1 MRIGIITGSHR
12 KDSQSAKVGHF
23 IAAALERRGG
33 IGTWT
38 LDLGKTPL
46 PLWDEMLWSQGEQW
60 SELPA
65 LKAQLDSSD
74 AFVMI
79 APEWHGM
86 VPAALKNFLLLWAA
100 GSELSH
106 KPALPCAVSA
116 TDGGA
121 YVIAELRM
129 SSYKN
134 NRLCW
139 LPENLIARQVKAI
152 CNENETLNDEALQAR
167 FAARNEYALD
177 LLVAYANALRDVRA
191 LGIID
196 HETFMN
202 GV

>member
-1 MRIGIITGSHR
+1 
-12 KDSQSAKVGHF
+12 
-23 IAAALERRGG
+23 
-33 IGTWT
+33 
-38 LDLGKTPL
+38 
-46 PLWDEMLWSQGEQW
+46 
-60 SELPA
+60 
-65 LKAQLDSSD
+65 
-74 AFVMI
+74 
-79 APEWHGM
+79 
-86 VPAALKNFLLLWAA
+86 
-100 GSELSH
+100 
-106 KPALPCAVSA
+106 
-116 TDGGA
+116 
-121 YVIAELRM
+121 M

-167 FAARNEYALD
+167 FAARSEYALD

>member
-65 LKAQLDSSD
+65 LK
-74 AFVMI
+74 
-79 APEWHGM
+79 
-86 VPAALKNFLLLWAA
+86 VPAALKNFLLLWGA

-167 FAARNEYALD
+167 FAARSEYALD